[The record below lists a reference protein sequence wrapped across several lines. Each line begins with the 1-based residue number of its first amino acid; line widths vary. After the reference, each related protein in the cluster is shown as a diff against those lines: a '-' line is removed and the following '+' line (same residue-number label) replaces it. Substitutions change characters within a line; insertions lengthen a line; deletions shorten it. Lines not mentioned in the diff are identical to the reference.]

1 MADSEALSLLEN
13 QKRPNR
19 RSDKTYGKKK
29 GLKASSRAMHFD
41 LFGGDDENNIT
52 EKMSQL
58 KVENDRDKT
67 VQPVQQS
74 PAPIEKPSAHHN
86 PRLRG
91 RRKPTSRRMAVS
103 HFKTTS
109 PAKTSVH

>member
-1 MADSEALSLLEN
+1 MADPEALSLLEN

-29 GLKASSRAMHFD
+29 GLKARAMHFD
-41 LFGGDDENNIT
+41 LFGGDDENEIT

-58 KVENDRDKT
+58 TAEDDRDKT
-67 VQPVQQS
+67 AQPVQQP
-74 PAPIEKPSAHHN
+74 PAPIEKPTAKHN

-91 RRKPTSRRMAVS
+91 RRKPTSRKMAVS

-109 PAKTSVH
+109 QAKTSVD